1 MSRFLDRYNNVVLKK
16 MVSKYGYR
24 SVMQCPRLEKIVINI
39 GLGDTRDN
47 SRSIDIA
54 LGELS
59 LISGQK
65 AVITIAKKS
74 ISNFKLREGM
84 PIGCMVTL
92 RRIRMY
98 DFFDRLVNVAM
109 PRIRDFQGVNNNS
122 FDKNGNYNLG
132 IKEQYIFS
140 EIDLDKS
147 DKSRGMNITFVMTT
161 SNINENREMLLEM
174 GMPFKKKKNI
184 YV

>member
-1 MSRFLDRYNNVVLKK
+1 MSRFLDKYNNEVLKK
-16 MVSKYGYR
+16 MMSKYGYKTI
-24 SVMQCPRLEKIVINI
+24 MQCPKLKKIVINI
-39 GLGDTRDN
+39 GLGDTKD
-47 SRSIDIA
+47 SSKSIDIA
-54 LGELS
+54 LKELS

-65 AVITIAKKS
+65 AVITKAKKS

-92 RRIRMY
+92 RRKKMY

-109 PRIRDFQGVNNNS
+109 PRIRDFQGISNSS
-122 FDKNGNYNLG
+122 FDRNGNYNLG

-140 EIDLDKS
+140 EVDLEKS
-147 DKSRGMNITFVMTT
+147 DKSRGMNITFVIST
-161 SNINENREMLLEM
+161 SSLNENREMLLEM

-184 YV
+184 

>member
-1 MSRFLDRYNNVVLKK
+1 MSSFLDRYNNKVLKE
-16 MVSKYGYR
+16 MMSKYNYR
-24 SVMQCPRLEKIVINI
+24 NVMQCPKLKKIVINI
-39 GLGDTRDN
+39 GLGDVRD
-47 SRSIDIA
+47 SSKSIDIA
-54 LGELS
+54 LKELS
-59 LISGQK
+59 LISGQRP
-65 AVITIAKKS
+65 VITKAKKS

-92 RRIRMY
+92 RREKMY
-98 DFFDRLVNVAM
+98 DFFDRLINIAM
-109 PRIRDFQGVNNNS
+109 PRIRDFQGVNYNS

-147 DKSRGMNITFVMTT
+147 DKSRGMNITFVITT
-161 SNINENREMLLEM
+161 SNVSENREMLLEM

-184 YV
+184 